1 MQLNEEQKQLVEKIG
16 DEYYTVKLI
25 EKYYKEEPSNIDS
38 KDWSFTVMNHKCVK
52 AFMTAING
60 CLNIKLPLKNNVIT
74 AREAGRTSERTEGDG
89 YISERGKFPRR
100 ALPKGKKREK

>member
-1 MQLNEEQKQLVEKIG
+1 MKLTELQRQIVETIG

-25 EKYYKEEPSNIDS
+25 QKYYKEEPSNIDS

-52 AFMTAING
+52 AFMAAVQGIER
-60 CLNIKLPLKNNVIT
+60 VIT
-74 AREAGRTSERTEGDG
+74 AREAGRTSERNEGDG

-100 ALPKGKKREK
+100 ALPKGKKRGK